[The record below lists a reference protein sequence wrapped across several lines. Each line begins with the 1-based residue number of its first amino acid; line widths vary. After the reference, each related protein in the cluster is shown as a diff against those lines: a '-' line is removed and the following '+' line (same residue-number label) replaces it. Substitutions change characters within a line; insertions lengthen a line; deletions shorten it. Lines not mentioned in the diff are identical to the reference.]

1 MATDLS
7 GSPRGSLVDITGT
20 DHRFNAPYELK
31 AFRPHP
37 LPRSVELP
45 NETWIALSD
54 AMAALGRLDDAASMF
69 PLPQLVT
76 RIATRREA
84 VGTSALEGTFAELS
98 ELVAAE
104 TTSAGDED
112 PKVPANVREVMNY
125 VRAADLAYDWVRE
138 RPITLSLLSELQAVI
153 VRGTPSDGPEAGALR
168 AGQVFIGAA
177 HRPIAE
183 ARFIPTPPG
192 DQLRVLVE
200 DWLHWVNDGSLR
212 KSLHLLVRVALAH
225 YQFEAIHPYADG
237 NGRLGRLVMA
247 LQIQA
252 DGVLHQ
258 PALSVSD
265 WLSDHGTEYRD
276 HLLQVSVGGDWDP
289 WVGFI
294 AKAVAES
301 AEDSHRRI
309 TGLLALREELFEI
322 ARSALPRARLALD
335 IAEDLIAFPI
345 LSVAFAETRHGKSN
359 QASRN
364 AIGRLCEI
372 GLLEQ
377 FSDSRYGRLYWNRRV
392 LEVME
397 S

>member
-1 MATDLS
+1 
-7 GSPRGSLVDITGT
+7 
-20 DHRFNAPYELK
+20 
-31 AFRPHP
+31 
-37 LPRSVELP
+37 
-45 NETWIALSD
+45 
-54 AMAALGRLDDAASMF
+54 MF
-69 PLPQLVT
+69 AHPQLVN

-98 ELVAAE
+98 ELFAAE

-112 PKVPANVREVMNY
+112 PSIPANVREVMNY

-153 VRGTPSDGPEAGALR
+153 VRGTRSDGEAAGAIR
-168 AGQVFIGAA
+168 EGQVFIGTTN
-177 HRPIAE
+177 RPITE
-183 ARFIPTPPG
+183 ARFIPPPPG

-200 DWLHWVNDGSLR
+200 DWLHWVNDKSLR
-212 KSLHLLVRVALAH
+212 ESLHLLVRVALAH

-265 WLSDHGTEYRD
+265 WLNDHGTEYRD
-276 HLLQVSVGGDWDP
+276 HLLQVSVSGEWDP

-301 AEDSHRRI
+301 AEGSHRRI
-309 TGLLALREELFEI
+309 AGLFALREELSEI
-322 ARSALPRARLALD
+322 ARSALPRARLAVD
-335 IAEDLIAFPI
+335 IAEGLIALPI
-345 LSVAFAETRHGKSN
+345 LSVAAVAARYDKSN
-359 QASRN
+359 SSSRE

-377 FSDSRYGRLYWNRRV
+377 FSDSHYGRLYWNRRV